1 MLAFAALV
9 ALRLHGFSLPAWHS
23 IVDGSEPVEVLAGAP
38 RMERGD
44 DFVVHLPLALSQRT
58 LGFPRVNPT
67 VGLGQDML
75 VPLALPVAHPATIF
89 RPEVWGFFLGSDV
102 GLSWMWWSRIFAL
115 FTVWLYL
122 LREVTDR
129 RVGPALLASAA
140 LTLSPFFQLWSF
152 NSASMTASLGA
163 GLLSAI
169 ALVRAERTV
178 ARLAAGLALAAA
190 ALCFALSLYPPFQ
203 VVLAHLGAVTILA
216 WAVAQRR
223 ELVGHRHWR
232 ATASTFA
239 LSAALVALGI
249 GAFARDAG
257 EAIATM
263 RATAY
268 PGVRTAFIGET
279 SLADL
284 LNANLGAPLWWHRS
298 DGGYLGL
305 KAGWFVGP
313 PLLALHVAHILRGA
327 RLDPILAGLGLYWTA
342 IAGYMLF
349 GFPEPVVRATGLFL
363 VPGQRAVIGLVV
375 ADAMILA
382 RWLVVGDRR
391 SRWLSS
397 AVAVAWTVVLL
408 VCSSTLRARLG
419 GGSWLVGAAFAAANG
434 AIVLALGSA
443 RLRLLGA
450 VGVVVVSLA
459 TAGWYNPLVR
469 GGSAFLFENKLSQQI
484 LEIERTEGPSR
495 WVVAGVPRLASL
507 FRILG
512 ISVVNGVHPIPQLE
526 LWSAID
532 PRGTWRNVYNR
543 YAHVGV
549 EFQPVET
556 PRFVKRSEDVIV
568 LEIAPDSHA
577 LRELGITH
585 ALISIGPPDAWQAM
599 TGFEYIGSI
608 GRHHLFRVPREAPP

>member
-1 MLAFAALV
+1 
-9 ALRLHGFSLPAWHS
+9 
-23 IVDGSEPVEVLAGAP
+23 
-38 RMERGD
+38 MERGD

-75 VPLALPVAHPATIF
+75 VPIPVPIAHPATFF

-102 GLSWMWWSRIFAL
+102 GLSWMWWSRVFAL

-140 LTLSPFFQLWSF
+140 LTLSPFFQFWSF

-169 ALVRAERTV
+169 ALVRAERTA

-190 ALCFALSLYPPFQ
+190 ALCFALALYPPFQ

-216 WAVAQRR
+216 WAVAHRR
-223 ELVGHRHWR
+223 ELAEHRHWR
-232 ATASTFA
+232 ATVLTFA

-249 GAFARDAG
+249 LAFARDAG
-257 EAIATM
+257 EAIATI
-263 RATAY
+263 RASVY
-268 PGVRTAFIGET
+268 PGVRTAMSGDT
-279 SLADL
+279 PVAAL
-284 LNANLGAPLWWHRS
+284 LNANLGAPLWLHNS
-298 DGGYLGL
+298 DGTSLAL

-313 PLLALHVAHILRGA
+313 PLLALHVAHVLRGA

-349 GFPEPVVRATGLFL
+349 GFPEPVVRATGLSL

-375 ADAMILA
+375 ADAVILA
-382 RWLVVGDRR
+382 RSLVVGDRR
-391 SRWLSS
+391 SIWIAS
-397 AVAVAWTVVLL
+397 AVAVAWTAVLL
-408 VCSSTLRARLG
+408 VCSSTLRGWLG
-419 GGSWLVGAAFAAANG
+419 GGSWLVGAAFAVANG

-450 VGVVVVSLA
+450 VGVVALSLG
-459 TAGWYNPLVR
+459 TAAWYNPLVR
-469 GGSAFLFENKLSQQI
+469 GGSSFLFENELSKKI
-484 LEIERTEGPSR
+484 LEVERTEGPSR
-495 WVVAGVPRLASL
+495 WVVVGVPRLASL

-512 ISVVNGVHPIPQLE
+512 ISVVNGVHPVPQLE
-526 LWSAID
+526 LWAAID

-543 YAHVGV
+543 YAHVAV

-556 PRFVKRSEDVIV
+556 PRFVKRSEDVVV
-568 LEIAPDSHA
+568 LEIEPRSRA

-585 ALISIGPPDAWQAM
+585 ALISGASPDAWQAM

-608 GRHHLFRVPREAPP
+608 GSRHLFRVPREAPP